1 MLSSMMGGGGSVCE
15 WKVVPVILFIF
26 SMEVDY
32 YSRPQTSQYMM
43 KYARQNVYLF
53 YSCWCW
59 FSILYWKLIPDILYK
74 WR

>member
-1 MLSSMMGGGGSVCE
+1 M
-15 WKVVPVILFIF
+15 ILFIF
-26 SMEVDY
+26 SVEVDY
-32 YSRPQTSQYMM
+32 YYYIADHRPVNMM

-53 YSCWCW
+53 YGCCCW